1 MPISLKTASRP
12 GLGSRPTRRLR
23 RQGRIPVSLQGEGK
37 EALLLTIDEHEFLAA
52 RRQHEHV
59 FMLELEGGGSDSVM
73 VRELQWDPL
82 GEDIIHVEFRRVDL
96 TRETEA
102 EVMLE
107 FVGHPKGGVL
117 NHLVAQVTV
126 AAIPSKIPDKIEV
139 KVDAMELGHPL
150 FASDLKLPEG
160 VRLVTPGTVP
170 IAVVVIVKEE
180 VAAPVAAVA
189 PVEGEAAPAAAP
201 APGAPAAA
209 TPEKGAPPAKGAA
222 PAAKAPAPAKGGKKE
237 KEKE

>member
-1 MPISLKTASRP
+1 MPISLKTVPRP
-12 GLGSRPTRRLR
+12 SAGTRAARKLRL
-23 RQGRIPVSLQGEGK
+23 QGRIPVSLQGERK
-37 EALLLTIDEHEFLAA
+37 ESLLLSIDQHEFLAA

-59 FMLELEGGGSDSVM
+59 FMLEFEGGGSDSVM

-82 GEDIIHVEFRRVDL
+82 GEDILHVEFRRVDL

-150 FASDLKLPEG
+150 FASELKLPEG
-160 VRLVTPGTVP
+160 VRLVTPATLP

-180 VAAPVAAVA
+180 IAAPAPTAAPA
-189 PVEGEAAPAAAP
+189 EGDAAPAAAT
-201 APGAPAAA
+201 ATGTPGAAAA
-209 TPEKGAPPAKGAA
+209 VPEKGGAPAKGAA
-222 PAAKAPAPAKGGKKE
+222 PAAKAAPAKGAGKKE
-237 KEKE
+237 

>member
-1 MPISLKTASRP
+1 MPINLKTAPRP
-12 GLGSRPTRRLR
+12 HVGSRPARILR
-23 RQGRIPVSLQGEGK
+23 MQGRIPVSLQGEGK
-37 EALLLTIDEHEFLAA
+37 ESLLLTIDQHEFLAA

-59 FMLELEGGGSDSVM
+59 FMLELDGGVQDSVM

-150 FASDLKLPEG
+150 FASELKLPEG
-160 VRLVTPGTVP
+160 VRLVTPMTTP

-180 VAAPVAAVA
+180 VATPAPTAVPA
-189 PVEGEAAPAAAP
+189 EGEAAAPAAA
-201 APGAPAAA
+201 AAGAPAAA
-209 TPEKGAPPAKGAA
+209 APEK
-222 PAAKAPAPAKGGKKE
+222 
-237 KEKE
+237 